1 MSENLAYA
9 LTQVLHN
16 FGAAVVVGAPFF
28 ALWPTPR
35 LDHARLIGW
44 LVLVAWGVQIG
55 SGVLFGAVSLR
66 FYGQLPDLSA
76 VALVALI
83 VKVTAA
89 FVGLLLAAVYLSRSR
104 GGKPEGARMAF
115 QSLFVLGVI
124 PLTAAAFLRWFA

>member
-1 MSENLAYA
+1 VSENLAYA

-35 LDHARLIGW
+35 LEYARLIGW
-44 LVLVAWGVQIG
+44 LVLVAWGVQVG

-66 FYGQLPDLSA
+66 FYGQLPDLST
-76 VALVALI
+76 VALVALT

-89 FVGLLLAAVYLSRSR
+89 FAGLLLAAVYLYRSR

-115 QSLFVLGVI
+115 QGLFVLGVI